1 MGGMAETGNV
11 AAAERDEAELVAV
24 DAGGQRIYLSV
35 LQDQSAQGSAR
46 GTGAEDEEEEI
57 GARRP
62 GRPRLEQLLD
72 GLAGFAQ
79 EIAGRLQSTD
89 ASKVSVQFGC
99 EVMVESGQFIAV
111 IGKASSKST
120 ITVGLEW
127 DKPTSGDRG

>member
-1 MGGMAETGNV
+1 MGETGDV
-11 AAAERDEAELVAV
+11 AAAEPEEVELIAV

-35 LQDQSAQGSAR
+35 RQDQSAQGSAR
-46 GTGAEDEEEEI
+46 RAGAEDEEEEI

-89 ASKVSVQFGC
+89 ASRVSVQFGC
-99 EVMVESGQFIAV
+99 EVMVEAGQLIAV

-127 DKPTSGDRG
+127 DKPTSEERG